1 MPKELKIVF
10 GILTV
15 VVIAVIVILA
25 SQNTPAATS
34 EKLIGSAIHMTSK
47 KDAKVTIVVFG
58 DYECPACGVAH
69 PVTKQVVKD
78 YANNPEVNF
87 VFRNFPLP
95 QHTHALISA
104 QAAEAAGAQGKF
116 WEMHD
121 MLYEHQSDWVTSTDS
136 LAIFETYATQLGLD
150 VQKFKQDV
158 STNAYQSVINKD
170 MADATALNVQWT
182 PSIYINGVLEQK
194 IPSLAE
200 FKSKIDAL
208 LK

>member
-10 GILTV
+10 GILGAV
-15 VVIAVIVILA
+15 AIAVIVTLA
-25 SQNTPAATS
+25 SQNTPSVTS
-34 EKLIGSAIHMTSK
+34 EKLVGAAVHMTST
-47 KDAKVTIVVFG
+47 KDAKVTVVIFG

-69 PVTKQVVKD
+69 PITKQLMKD
-78 YANNPEVNF
+78 YADNPEVNF

-95 QHTHALISA
+95 QHAHALISA

-121 MLYEHQSDWVTSTDS
+121 LLYEYQKDWVNSADP
-136 LAIFETYATQLGLD
+136 LDIFVAYATQLGLD
-150 VQKFKQDV
+150 VPKFKQEV
-158 STNAYQSVINKD
+158 SDNAYQAIINKD
-170 MADATALNVQWT
+170 KADAAALNVQWT

-194 IPSLAE
+194 IPPVEE
-200 FKSKIDAL
+200 FKSKIEAL